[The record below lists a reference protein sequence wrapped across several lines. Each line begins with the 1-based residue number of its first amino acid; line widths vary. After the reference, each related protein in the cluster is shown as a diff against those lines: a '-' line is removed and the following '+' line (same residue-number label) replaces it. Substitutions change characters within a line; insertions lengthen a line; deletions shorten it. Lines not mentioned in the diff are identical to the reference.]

1 MKKMHRILLAAMLL
15 TAAAASLPATGAE
28 RTMKVT
34 DNYLW
39 MPVSHKFDRAR
50 MTISIPGREDM
61 PVNVRIPRDGVP
73 AYYPFL

>member
-15 TAAAASLPATGAE
+15 TAASASLPATGAE

-50 MTISIPGREDM
+50 DPGELRFGGNRITVESLEIYNVKSIWEK
-61 PVNVRIPRDGVP
+61 
-73 AYYPFL
+73 